1 MYYIYKPTI
10 NMKKESDI
18 SGDFKVTMEMN
29 NIVVE
34 TTREFTEAQ
43 IINSQTKLKQIL
55 KKNFSIKNLDIELIN
70 IIK

>member
-1 MYYIYKPTI
+1 
-10 NMKKESDI
+10 MKKESDI
-18 SGDFKVTMEMN
+18 SGDLKLTIEMN

>member
-1 MYYIYKPTI
+1 
-10 NMKKESDI
+10 MKKESDI